1 MGFRFC
7 LNLLTLFIVA
17 GGLTAAPVWGAEVV
31 RLPWNSPRQEFGAS
45 LSASGNLYF
54 YSNRDKADTDLY
66 VSRREN
72 GSFGEPKP
80 LAELNSQFDDQSP
93 FILPDESGIIFSS
106 NRDGSHELRTERGI
120 AVSRDLYFAR
130 KTSSGWAAPE
140 LLPDEVNT
148 AMIEENPFMHGKR
161 LFFVR
166 YPFAHPELAK
176 IYFSDISEAGWSQ
189 AREFPVRAIT
199 PGVFGNRF
207 YFARASENGKYQIAF
222 IALGDLNLPN
232 LADRIQ
238 VRQDLDTDADEAS
251 YAAGPDNA
259 VVVFCRRSSTGDYD
273 LFELRGDPWEQGEA
287 FSLTGILFDS
297 NKATI
302 LPASGELLDRLAAY
316 LKQKQTGILVTGH
329 ADRTGDAALNMSLS
343 ARRAES
349 VKAAL
354 MSRGVPAA
362 RIRTEGKGATEPVD
376 PSNTEEAYAK
386 NRRTEFRFIDN

>member
-1 MGFRFC
+1 
-7 LNLLTLFIVA
+7 L
-17 GGLTAAPVWGAEVV
+17 
-31 RLPWNSPRQEFGAS
+31 NSP
-45 LSASGNLYF
+45 
-54 YSNRDKADTDLY
+54 
-66 VSRREN
+66 
-72 GSFGEPKP
+72 
-80 LAELNSQFDDQSP
+80 FDDQSP
-93 FILPDESGIIFSS
+93 YILPDESGIIFSS

-189 AREFPVRAIT
+189 AREFPVSAIT

-207 YFARASENGKYQIAF
+207 YFARTSENGKYQIAF
-222 IALGDLNLPN
+222 IPLGDLNLPN

-251 YAAGPDNA
+251 YAAAPDNA

-273 LFELRGDPWEQGEA
+273 LFELRGDPWELGEA

-354 MSRGVPAA
+354 ISRGVPAA